1 MPELKFNSKIY
12 REKAITGAISVYSHL
27 AKFIIKNNKGYIKVK
42 MDRIDPSFEN
52 IIVDEFA
59 NYVLGMTKKCL

>member
-12 REKAITGAISVYSHL
+12 REKAVREAISVYSHL
-27 AKFIIKNNKGYIKVK
+27 AKFTIKNNKGYIKVK
-42 MDRIDPSFEN
+42 MDKIDQSFEN